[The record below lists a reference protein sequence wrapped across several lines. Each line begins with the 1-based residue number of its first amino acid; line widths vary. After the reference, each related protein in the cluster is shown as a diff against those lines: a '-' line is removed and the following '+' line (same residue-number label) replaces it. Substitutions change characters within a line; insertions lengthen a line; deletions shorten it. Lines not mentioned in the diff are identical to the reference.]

1 MVVGVVV
8 WGWAAMA
15 QPTAQPSYFGTS
27 EIRREGLK
35 PFTKWTRV
43 LEKHPEEEKLVP
55 RACAQNPG
63 KPCPWNEWRAFLEQ
77 TRVQDPIQ
85 RLDAVNRFMNRH
97 RYVTDLVN
105 WGVEDYWETPNEF
118 ATKDGDCEDFAIAK
132 YYSLRALGVSEE
144 SLRIVVLQDLNLR
157 IGHAVLVALVD
168 GKAWVL
174 DNQIDRV
181 IEADRI
187 RHYKPYYS
195 LNERSFWLHR

>member
-1 MVVGVVV
+1 MLGVIG
-8 WGWAAMA
+8 WGCAAAA
-15 QPTAQPSYFGTS
+15 QPVPQPSYFGTK

-43 LEKHPEEEKLVP
+43 LDRHPEDERAVP

-63 KPCPWNEWRAFLEQ
+63 KPCPWNQWRQFIDQARDMPPL
-77 TRVQDPIQ
+77 Q

-97 RYVTDLVN
+97 RYVTDIVN

-118 ATKDGDCEDFAIAK
+118 VTKDGDCEDFAIAK
-132 YYSLRALGVSEE
+132 YYSLRAMGVEQD

-157 IGHAVLVALVD
+157 VGHAVLVVLVD

-174 DNQIDRV
+174 DNQVERV

-195 LNERSFWLHR
+195 LNEKSFWLHR